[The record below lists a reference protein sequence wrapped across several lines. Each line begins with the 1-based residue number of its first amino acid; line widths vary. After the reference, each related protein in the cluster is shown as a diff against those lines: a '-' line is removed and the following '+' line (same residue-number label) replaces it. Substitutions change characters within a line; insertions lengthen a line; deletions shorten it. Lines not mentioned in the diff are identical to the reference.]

1 MNLGE
6 VLSPSGGGAR
16 IPAIVALSLAHAGPA
31 VASGFFPGMAGW
43 WASPHEVGMS
53 HDLDRALVEA
63 VLRGDARAEH
73 SLITRLLPHLRAVA
87 RAILGAN
94 ADADDGVQVS
104 LMRVLERASSYR
116 GDAPIERWART
127 VAVRACLRLAES
139 NRRHRPTD
147 DAGDDIVDAQD
158 DDVLIDTLPGPIAAY
173 LDQLPAAQREALM
186 LRHAL
191 GYSVAEVAEL
201 IGAPVDTVK
210 SRLMYGLRALRRS
223 IRRDQ
228 LPRLRE
234 VGQGGRRG

>member
-1 MNLGE
+1 
-6 VLSPSGGGAR
+6 
-16 IPAIVALSLAHAGPA
+16 
-31 VASGFFPGMAGW
+31 
-43 WASPHEVGMS
+43 MS

-63 VLRGDARAEH
+63 MLRGDARAEH
-73 SLITRLLPHLRAVA
+73 NLITRLVPHLRAVA
-87 RAILGAN
+87 RAILGTG

-104 LMRVLERASSYR
+104 LLRVLERASSYR

-139 NRRHRPTD
+139 NRRHRPTNDGDDEIVDELD
-147 DAGDDIVDAQD
+147 DAMLVE
-158 DDVLIDTLPGPIAAY
+158 TLPGPIDAY
-173 LDQLPAAQREALM
+173 LEKLPAAQREALV

-210 SRLMYGLRALRRS
+210 SRLLYGLRALRRA

-228 LPRLRE
+228 LPRLSQ